1 MKPDFLKIVKRL
13 VLSDW
18 MPRPE
23 GSCLR
28 RYYVCDIIILEYLLF
43 FFSSIFMA
51 PFLLSRLPILQKNT
65 FAQLSHQ
72 PSWVYVSWQRVTQ
85 QGGKVSFKGRS
96 DGEC

>member
-1 MKPDFLKIVKRL
+1 MCIIFISSGLRHSSTFNGV
-13 VLSDW
+13 
-18 MPRPE
+18 
-23 GSCLR
+23 GHCLFSR
-28 RYYVCDIIILEYLLF
+28 RYRFCFGLTLIYSF
-43 FFSSIFMA
+43 FFSSIFMV

-65 FAQLSHQ
+65 FAQLPNQ